1 ALSRRANGQEF
12 LEICCPEVLERYGSH
27 PEILDD
33 GRSVHVSVNDVVAF
47 GVLEESGSLIA
58 VNVWRISIPRKFM
71 EEEVMDEDSSED
83 ASPAQPTIVQADFKD
98 ASPPKPKTIAAVRQ
112 EATKRSLETPS
123 QLHPTA
129 KAKAPGAPGAG
140 MHKSAAKTAAEEV
153 QTKKEALPAKRSRE
167 LGISQ
172 TLLNPTAKAKAPE
185 MPSALRTSPV
195 TIDVPTVEDSPPAKK
210 PKTETL
216 PEILKPTAKAK
227 AGVRMLGTVNR
238 HMLNGR
244 FSICC
249 EEISGVHG
257 RDAEIPPE
265 HVPMNLKVGD
275 RVSFVVR
282 ESEDQQ
288 SSPIWAKN
296 LQVLSAPRAPALR
309 APALRAPATAKPAK
323 MADGKVVD
331 LTEEDAVEVID
342 EAAPAK
348 ANGGSSPRNEA
359 PVEAKAAAVNAAKGG
374 SSPPEKEAPMEAK
387 AAAVKAAKGG
397 SSPPEKE
404 APMEAK
410 AAAVNAAKGGSS
422 PPEKEAPMEAKA
434 AAVNAA
440 KGGSSPPEKEA
451 PME

>member
-1 ALSRRANGQEF
+1 MKDIWREAWINSEFTGQVALSRRANGQEF

-58 VNVWRISIPRKFM
+58 VNVWRISTPRKFM

-83 ASPAQPTIVQADFKD
+83 ASPAQPTIVQADF
-98 ASPPKPKTIAAVRQ
+98 
-112 EATKRSLETPS
+112 
-123 QLHPTA
+123 
-129 KAKAPGAPGAG
+129 KAPGAPGAG

-185 MPSALRTSPV
+185 MPSALRPSPV

-288 SSPIWAKN
+288 SSPIWA
-296 LQVLSAPRAPALR
+296 S
-309 APALRAPATAKPAK
+309 
-323 MADGKVVD
+323 
-331 LTEEDAVEVID
+331 
-342 EAAPAK
+342 
-348 ANGGSSPRNEA
+348 
-359 PVEAKAAAVNAAKGG
+359 
-374 SSPPEKEAPMEAK
+374 EK
-387 AAAVKAAKGG
+387 
-397 SSPPEKE
+397 
-404 APMEAK
+404 
-410 AAAVNAAKGGSS
+410 
-422 PPEKEAPMEAKA
+422 
-434 AAVNAA
+434 
-440 KGGSSPPEKEA
+440 
-451 PME
+451 